1 MTVDDVILRLGLA
14 PLQGEGGYF
23 RQTWVAS
30 ERLAAG
36 ALGARYRHELAVGT
50 AIYYLVTDDPHGFS
64 AMHRLP
70 TDEVYHFYLGDPVE
84 QLLLHADGTSEVV
97 VLGQDLAAG
106 QRVQHVAPR
115 DTWQGTRL
123 VPGGRWA
130 LLGTTMA
137 PGFDERDYE
146 AGDRDVLIARYP
158 QAVAVIRQLTR
169 SSPWVR

>member
-1 MTVDDVILRLGLA
+1 MTRDEVIERLRLE
-14 PLQGEGGYF
+14 PLPGEGGYF
-23 RQTWVAS
+23 RQTWIAPECV
-30 ERLAAG
+30 AAG
-36 ALGARYRHELAVGT
+36 ALGARYPRPMAVGT
-50 AIYYLVTDDPHGFS
+50 AIYYLVTDHPDGFS

-84 QLLLHADGTSEVV
+84 QLLLHEDGRADVV
-97 VLGQDLAAG
+97 ILGQDLAGG
-106 QRVQHVAPR
+106 QQVQHVAPR

-146 AGDRDVLIARYP
+146 AGDRAELVARYP
-158 QAVAVIRQLTR
+158 RSAARIAALTR
-169 SSPWVR
+169 